1 MDLIRNCSQV
11 QIVGLLDAQISSLL
25 NITGTSKE
33 IYLGPTNAQ
42 HMIDKHFK
50 TYDKYFENI
59 PDIIS
64 NPDYIG
70 KHPSDG
76 SIEYIKEYDERV
88 LLAVRIGQSGR
99 LYARSLYDLSDKKLQ
114 SYLKSGRA
122 FRMEKK

>member
-1 MDLIRNCSQV
+1 MVLIRNCSTRQL
-11 QIVGLLDAQISSLL
+11 VGFLDDKISALL

-33 IYLGPTNAQ
+33 IYLGPSNAQ
-42 HMIDKHFK
+42 HMIDSHVSI
-50 TYDKYFENI
+50 YDQYFECI

-64 NPDYIG
+64 SPDYVG

-88 LLAVRIGQSGR
+88 LLAVRVSQSGR
-99 LYARSLYDLSDKKLQ
+99 LYARSLYDLKDKKLE

-122 FRMEKK
+122 FKWTK